1 MAEQP
6 DVPPPTTHPMPTP
19 GGHSAP
25 GPVPAADPEDGG
37 PDPDVTADEVTQA
50 HLPPQRLPLE
60 ELLARPMFYFALFF
74 LAVLG
79 GLIHRHKLPDPE
91 EFSSPEEAV
100 AVVLGENAE
109 AFDIFTTELYV
120 QLWIVGCLWPI
131 FWIEGLV
138 RFGQARRA
146 AGWYRPLRDF
156 LAVALIPPW
165 RMGLRSQGPGRQIWL
180 PRLGWRTVDRDL
192 NRDLERAFG
201 LPMICIA
208 LLVLPLLVTE
218 FFFAK
223 QVRQYP
229 WLQFW
234 LEAGNALVWFA
245 FTLEFI
251 IMLAV
256 AKHRFRYVLTHW
268 IDLAIILL
276 PLVHFLPLFRMLRL
290 GRVLRLEQLSRLGR
304 LYRMQG
310 VALRAWR
317 AFLLL
322 QLIQRILGTSLEKQL
337 ERLRELEQAKLEEL
351 EELREE
357 IAQLE
362 LRLTAEAAGKK
373 EKVTSD
379 REGESSRQP
388 PG

>member
-1 MAEQP
+1 
-6 DVPPPTTHPMPTP
+6 
-19 GGHSAP
+19 
-25 GPVPAADPEDGG
+25 
-37 PDPDVTADEVTQA
+37 
-50 HLPPQRLPLE
+50 
-60 ELLARPMFYFALFF
+60 
-74 LAVLG
+74 
-79 GLIHRHKLPDPE
+79 
-91 EFSSPEEAV
+91 
-100 AVVLGENAE
+100 
-109 AFDIFTTELYV
+109 
-120 QLWIVGCLWPI
+120 
-131 FWIEGLV
+131 
-138 RFGQARRA
+138 
-146 AGWYRPLRDF
+146 
-156 LAVALIPPW
+156 
-165 RMGLRSQGPGRQIWL
+165 
-180 PRLGWRTVDRDL
+180 
-192 NRDLERAFG
+192 
-201 LPMICIA
+201 
-208 LLVLPLLVTE
+208 
-218 FFFAK
+218 
-223 QVRQYP
+223 VRQYP